1 MHIPPFDNQ
10 NKPIIDVNDE
20 HVPLTYFNIVKL
32 KKGERLLIRYRGMKL
47 VLCLQRAVWILTW
60 IPLALGRLGA
70 EAVMSGMVSRKG
82 FMCQQICLHKWCAA
96 VMRQRF
102 LLRGRDLMTGCP
114 FVVHVDEIDLGSIWV

>member
-32 KKGERLLIRYRGMKL
+32 KKGRNSLIRSPNMKP
-47 VLCLQRAVWILTW
+47 VLCLQLAVWILTW
-60 IPLALGRLGA
+60 IPLALGRLGT
-70 EAVMSGMVSRKG
+70 EAAMSGMASRKG
-82 FMCQQICLHKWCAA
+82 FMCQQICLPKWCAP

-102 LLRGRDLMTGCP
+102 LWQGRDL
-114 FVVHVDEIDLGSIWV
+114 